1 MQSID
6 LHRSPQQLLEELR
19 VASSRAIEDR
29 NPAHMTVTF
38 AVLLVKLSEQA
49 EYATRRLVRLTWA
62 LFCCIGSRSAF
73 VSTGWPCGSR
83 NHRIRRHDRIQ
94 GDRPYA
100 KSRFQ

>member
-6 LHRSPQQLLEELR
+6 LHRSSQQLLEDLR

-49 EYATRRLVRLTWA
+49 DYATRRLVRLTWA
-62 LFCCIGSRSAF
+62 LFWLIVVLMIVVLPPLVEELYTWLCNVLIGLRGYFS
-73 VSTGWPCGSR
+73 
-83 NHRIRRHDRIQ
+83 
-94 GDRPYA
+94 
-100 KSRFQ
+100 

>member
-6 LHRSPQQLLEELR
+6 LHGSPRQLLDELR

-49 EYATRRLVRLTWA
+49 DYATRRLVRLTWA
-62 LFCCIGSRSAF
+62 LFWLIVVLMIIVLPPLVEELYTWLSNMLIGLRGYFS
-73 VSTGWPCGSR
+73 
-83 NHRIRRHDRIQ
+83 
-94 GDRPYA
+94 
-100 KSRFQ
+100 

>member
-1 MQSID
+1 MQSVD

-49 EYATRRLVRLTWA
+49 DYAMRRLVRLTWA
-62 LFCCIGSRSAF
+62 LFWLIVVLMIIVLPPLVEELYTWLSNMLIGLRGYFS
-73 VSTGWPCGSR
+73 
-83 NHRIRRHDRIQ
+83 
-94 GDRPYA
+94 
-100 KSRFQ
+100 

>member
-1 MQSID
+1 MQSVD

-49 EYATRRLVRLTWA
+49 DYATRRLVRLTWA
-62 LFCCIGSRSAF
+62 LFWLIVVLMIIVLPPLVEELYTWLSNMLIGLRGYFS
-73 VSTGWPCGSR
+73 
-83 NHRIRRHDRIQ
+83 
-94 GDRPYA
+94 
-100 KSRFQ
+100 

>member
-6 LHRSPQQLLEELR
+6 LHRSSQQLLEDLR

-49 EYATRRLVRLTWA
+49 DYATRRLVRLTWA
-62 LFCCIGSRSAF
+62 LFWLIVVLMIVVLPPLVEELYTWLSNVLIGLRGYFS
-73 VSTGWPCGSR
+73 
-83 NHRIRRHDRIQ
+83 
-94 GDRPYA
+94 
-100 KSRFQ
+100 

>member
-6 LHRSPQQLLEELR
+6 LHRSPQELLEELR

-49 EYATRRLVRLTWA
+49 DYAMRRLVRLTWA
-62 LFCCIGSRSAF
+62 LFWLIVVLMIIVLPPLVEELYTWLSNVLIGLRGYFS
-73 VSTGWPCGSR
+73 
-83 NHRIRRHDRIQ
+83 
-94 GDRPYA
+94 
-100 KSRFQ
+100 

>member
-6 LHRSPQQLLEELR
+6 LHRSSKQLLEELR

-49 EYATRRLVRLTWA
+49 DYATRRLVRLTWA
-62 LFCCIGSRSAF
+62 LFWLIVVLMVVVLPPLIEELYMWLSNMLISLRGY
-73 VSTGWPCGSR
+73 VL
-83 NHRIRRHDRIQ
+83 
-94 GDRPYA
+94 
-100 KSRFQ
+100 

>member
-6 LHRSPQQLLEELR
+6 LHRSPQQLLDELR

-49 EYATRRLVRLTWA
+49 DYATRRLVRLTWA
-62 LFCCIGSRSAF
+62 LFWLIVVLMIVVLPPLVEELYTWLSNVLIGL
-73 VSTGWPCGSR
+73 
-83 NHRIRRHDRIQ
+83 Q
-94 GDRPYA
+94 GYF
-100 KSRFQ
+100 S

>member
-6 LHRSPQQLLEELR
+6 LHRSPQQLLDELR

-49 EYATRRLVRLTWA
+49 DYATRRLVRLTWA
-62 LFCCIGSRSAF
+62 LFWLIVVLMIIVLPPLVEELYTWLSNMLIGLRGYFS
-73 VSTGWPCGSR
+73 
-83 NHRIRRHDRIQ
+83 
-94 GDRPYA
+94 
-100 KSRFQ
+100 

>member
-6 LHRSPQQLLEELR
+6 LHRSPQELLEELR

-49 EYATRRLVRLTWA
+49 DYATRRLVRLTWA
-62 LFCCIGSRSAF
+62 LFWLIVVLMIVVLPPLVEELYTWLSNMLIGLRGYFS
-73 VSTGWPCGSR
+73 
-83 NHRIRRHDRIQ
+83 
-94 GDRPYA
+94 
-100 KSRFQ
+100 

>member
-49 EYATRRLVRLTWA
+49 DYATRRLVRLTWA
-62 LFCCIGSRSAF
+62 LFWLIVVLMIVVLPPLIEELYMWLSNMLIGLRGYF
-73 VSTGWPCGSR
+73 L
-83 NHRIRRHDRIQ
+83 
-94 GDRPYA
+94 
-100 KSRFQ
+100 

>member
-6 LHRSPQQLLEELR
+6 LHRSPKQLLDELR

-49 EYATRRLVRLTWA
+49 DYATRRLVRLTWT
-62 LFCCIGSRSAF
+62 LFWLIVVLMIVVLPPLVEELYTWLSNMLIGLRGYFS
-73 VSTGWPCGSR
+73 
-83 NHRIRRHDRIQ
+83 
-94 GDRPYA
+94 
-100 KSRFQ
+100 

>member
-6 LHRSPQQLLEELR
+6 LHRSPQQLLDELR

-49 EYATRRLVRLTWA
+49 DYATRRLVRLTWA
-62 LFCCIGSRSAF
+62 LFWLIIVLMIIVLPPLVEELYTWLSNVLIGLRGYFS
-73 VSTGWPCGSR
+73 
-83 NHRIRRHDRIQ
+83 
-94 GDRPYA
+94 
-100 KSRFQ
+100 

>member
-6 LHRSPQQLLEELR
+6 LHRSPQQLLDELR

-49 EYATRRLVRLTWA
+49 DYATRRLVRLTWA
-62 LFCCIGSRSAF
+62 LFWLIVVLMIVVLPPLVEELYTWLSNVLIGLRGYFS
-73 VSTGWPCGSR
+73 
-83 NHRIRRHDRIQ
+83 
-94 GDRPYA
+94 
-100 KSRFQ
+100 

>member
-6 LHRSPQQLLEELR
+6 LHRSPQQLLDELR

-49 EYATRRLVRLTWA
+49 DYATRRFVRLTWA
-62 LFCCIGSRSAF
+62 LFWLSVVLMIVVLPPLVAELYAWLSNMLIDLRSHF
-73 VSTGWPCGSR
+73 S
-83 NHRIRRHDRIQ
+83 
-94 GDRPYA
+94 
-100 KSRFQ
+100 

>member
-6 LHRSPQQLLEELR
+6 LHRSPQELLEELR

-49 EYATRRLVRLTWA
+49 DYATRRLVRLTWA
-62 LFCCIGSRSAF
+62 LFWLIVVLMIIVLPPLVEELYTWLSNVLIGLRGYFS
-73 VSTGWPCGSR
+73 
-83 NHRIRRHDRIQ
+83 
-94 GDRPYA
+94 
-100 KSRFQ
+100 

>member
-6 LHRSPQQLLEELR
+6 LHRSPQQLLDELR

-49 EYATRRLVRLTWA
+49 DYATRRLVRLTWA
-62 LFCCIGSRSAF
+62 LFWLIVVLMIIVLPPLVEELYTWLSNMLIGL
-73 VSTGWPCGSR
+73 
-83 NHRIRRHDRIQ
+83 Q
-94 GDRPYA
+94 GYF
-100 KSRFQ
+100 S

>member
-6 LHRSPQQLLEELR
+6 LHRSSRQLLEELR

-49 EYATRRLVRLTWA
+49 DGATRRIVRLTWV
-62 LFCCIGSRSAF
+62 LFWLTVILMII
-73 VSTGWPCGSR
+73 VLPPV
-83 NHRIRRHDRIQ
+83 IQ
-94 GDRPYA
+94 ETYRWFYDIASHLQRLYSQIPH
-100 KSRFQ
+100 F

>member
-62 LFCCIGSRSAF
+62 LFWLIVVLMIIVLPPLVEELYTWLSNVLIGLRGYFS
-73 VSTGWPCGSR
+73 
-83 NHRIRRHDRIQ
+83 
-94 GDRPYA
+94 
-100 KSRFQ
+100 

>member
-6 LHRSPQQLLEELR
+6 LHRSPQQLLDELR

-49 EYATRRLVRLTWA
+49 DYATRRLVRLTWA
-62 LFCCIGSRSAF
+62 LFWLIVVLMIIVLPPLVEELYTWLSNMLIDLRGHFS
-73 VSTGWPCGSR
+73 
-83 NHRIRRHDRIQ
+83 
-94 GDRPYA
+94 
-100 KSRFQ
+100 

>member
-6 LHRSPQQLLEELR
+6 LHRSPQELLEELR

-49 EYATRRLVRLTWA
+49 DYATRRLVRLTWA
-62 LFCCIGSRSAF
+62 LFWLIVVLMIVVLPPVIEELYTWLSNVLIGLRGYFS
-73 VSTGWPCGSR
+73 
-83 NHRIRRHDRIQ
+83 
-94 GDRPYA
+94 
-100 KSRFQ
+100 

>member
-6 LHRSPQQLLEELR
+6 LHRSSQQLLEELR

-49 EYATRRLVRLTWA
+49 DYATRRLVRLTWV
-62 LFCCIGSRSAF
+62 LFWLIVVLMIVVLPPLVEELYTLLSSVLIGLRGYIS
-73 VSTGWPCGSR
+73 
-83 NHRIRRHDRIQ
+83 
-94 GDRPYA
+94 
-100 KSRFQ
+100 

>member
-6 LHRSPQQLLEELR
+6 LHRSPQQLLDELR

-49 EYATRRLVRLTWA
+49 DYATRRLVRLTWA
-62 LFCCIGSRSAF
+62 LFWLIVVLMIIVLPPLVEELYTWLSNVLIGLRGYFS
-73 VSTGWPCGSR
+73 
-83 NHRIRRHDRIQ
+83 
-94 GDRPYA
+94 
-100 KSRFQ
+100 

>member
-1 MQSID
+1 MQSVD

-49 EYATRRLVRLTWA
+49 DYATRRLVRLTWA
-62 LFCCIGSRSAF
+62 LFWLIVVLMIVVLPHLVEELYTLLSNGLISLQGSFS
-73 VSTGWPCGSR
+73 
-83 NHRIRRHDRIQ
+83 
-94 GDRPYA
+94 
-100 KSRFQ
+100 

>member
-6 LHRSPQQLLEELR
+6 LHRSPQQLLDELR

-49 EYATRRLVRLTWA
+49 DYATRRLVRLTWA
-62 LFCCIGSRSAF
+62 LFWLIVVLMIIVLPPLVEELYTWLSNVLIGL
-73 VSTGWPCGSR
+73 
-83 NHRIRRHDRIQ
+83 Q
-94 GDRPYA
+94 GYF
-100 KSRFQ
+100 S

>member
-6 LHRSPQQLLEELR
+6 LHRSPKQLLDELR

-49 EYATRRLVRLTWA
+49 DYATRRLVRLTWA
-62 LFCCIGSRSAF
+62 LFWLIVVLMIIVLPPLVEELYTWLSNVLIGLRGYFS
-73 VSTGWPCGSR
+73 
-83 NHRIRRHDRIQ
+83 
-94 GDRPYA
+94 
-100 KSRFQ
+100 